1 MGGSGRK
8 PYSYFTMVTAKDAEA
23 LKERLC
29 REYGQP
35 EEDKLFR
42 IYIERAKE
50 IAASS
55 ENGEEVLSRYFQ
67 YYNNDLR
74 REINRKKRL
83 RKRLTAEDLPIVT
96 QLFTPAHIAA
106 YIVDNSLGR
115 LLYECGH
122 DVGAEYLIKDE
133 TLAYASRKRNIREM
147 RIIDPA
153 AGTGNLLLR
162 AAELLSRAYAQT
174 GMSRDEIARAIS
186 ANLFGLDIDE
196 RAVEICRYVCA
207 RKFGAEPKIY
217 TLRKPSD
224 EEIARVKA
232 SGEGAFAKLLEELNE
247 IGAIA
252 DLSPFAAEAVR
263 RYPELELLRHR
274 YDVILVNPPYLAS
287 ADFGSALTDYVKK
300 NYPECGADLFSVFML
315 CYLAKLAE
323 GGYLG
328 LVCPY
333 NWMFT
338 RRFAAVR
345 RAIIGRK
352 APVTLAKLSAGA
364 YKDATVFLS
373 ACVLSERPRDKGV
386 YFRIEGKKDEEAELL
401 RACADESYPE
411 RYVRE
416 AKRFLDVPDCG
427 IAFWTSDRFIA
438 NYSAPRLTSVMDIRQ
453 GMATGD
459 NARYLRDVRS
469 VPAEEID
476 FNARSLDEFIA
487 GGKKYALY
495 SKGGEYRKWYGNV
508 DYVIRFD
515 EEARRELKSRG
526 NRMPSLAYYFR
537 KGITWTL
544 VSSKGHFGA
553 RIVDNSVF
561 DVGGSC
567 GFAKDERDIYVIL
580 AFLTSKVAE
589 YYLNAL
595 NPTVNCQVGDV
606 KNLPYIAL
614 KGAERELVDK
624 LARENTEIARR
635 DWLGSRYSYLPE
647 AERPLLTAAERAEA
661 FKKMRSNEEKI
672 NGIFIEAYGLG
683 GELTPEVP
691 DKLITLFGK
700 GERE

>member
-1 MGGSGRK
+1 
-8 PYSYFTMVTAKDAEA
+8 MVTARDAEA
-23 LKERLC
+23 LKERLN

-35 EEDKLFR
+35 DEERLFR

-55 ENGEEVLSRYFQ
+55 ENGEEVLSSYFQ

-74 REINRKKRL
+74 RQINRKKRL

-115 LLYECGH
+115 LLYECGY
-122 DVGAEYLIKDE
+122 DVGAEYLVKDGAL
-133 TLAYASRKRNIREM
+133 TYAVRKRKLEEL

-162 AAELLSRAYAQT
+162 AAELLSRAYVQA
-174 GMSRDEIARAIS
+174 GYPEKERARAIS
-186 ANLFGLDIDE
+186 SNLFGLDIDE

-207 RKFGAEPKIY
+207 RKYGATPLIY
-217 TLRKPSD
+217 ALRKPAD
-224 EEIARVKA
+224 EEIERVKA
-232 SGEGAFAKLLEELNE
+232 SGEGALAALLTELNE

-287 ADFGSALTDYVKK
+287 ADFGDALTDYVKK

-315 CYLAKLAE
+315 CYLKKLSE

-338 RRFAAVR
+338 KRFAAVR
-345 RAIIGRK
+345 RVVIEHNAL
-352 APVTLAKLSAGA
+352 VTLAKLSAGA

-373 ACVLSERPRDKGV
+373 ACVLSERPREKGI
-386 YFRIEGKKDEEAELL
+386 YFLIERKKEEAAELL
-401 RACADESYPE
+401 EACNDAAYPG
-411 RYVRE
+411 RYERE
-416 AKRFLDVPDCG
+416 ASRFVAVPDCG
-427 IAFWTSDRFIA
+427 IAFWTSDRFIR
-438 NYSAPRLTSVMDIRQ
+438 NYSAPRLDEVMDIRQ

-459 NARYLRDVRS
+459 NARYLRDIRS
-469 VPAEEID
+469 VPLEEID
-476 FNARSLDEFIA
+476 FTARSLEEFIS

-495 SKGGEYRKWYGNV
+495 SKGGEYRKWYGNI

-515 EEARRELKSRG
+515 EEARRELMARG
-526 NRMPSLAYYFR
+526 NRMPSRAYYFR

-567 GFAKDERDIYVIL
+567 GFCKDERDIYVIL

-614 KGAERELVDK
+614 KGAERELVDR
-624 LARENTEIARR
+624 LARENTEIAER
-635 DWLGSRYSYLPE
+635 DWLGSRYSYLDE
-647 AERPLLTAAERAEA
+647 ADRPRLTAAERAEA
-661 FKKMRSNEEKI
+661 FGKMRENEERI

-691 DKLITLFGK
+691 DRLITLFGK

>member
-1 MGGSGRK
+1 
-8 PYSYFTMVTAKDAEA
+8 MVTARDAEA
-23 LKERLC
+23 LKERLN

-35 EEDKLFR
+35 DEERLFR

-55 ENGEEVLSRYFQ
+55 ENGEEVLSSYFQ

-74 REINRKKRL
+74 RQINRKKRL

-115 LLYECGH
+115 LLYECGY
-122 DVGAEYLIKDE
+122 DVGAEYLVKDGAL
-133 TLAYASRKRNIREM
+133 TYAARKRKLEEL

-162 AAELLSRAYAQT
+162 AAELLSRAYAQA
-174 GMSRDEIARAIS
+174 GYSEAESARAIS
-186 ANLFGLDIDE
+186 SNLFGLDIDE

-207 RKFGAEPKIY
+207 RKYGATPLIY
-217 TLRKPSD
+217 ALRKPAD
-224 EEIARVKA
+224 EEIERVKA
-232 SGEGAFAKLLEELNE
+232 SGEGALAALLTELNE

-287 ADFGSALTDYVKK
+287 ADFGNVLTDYVKK

-315 CYLAKLAE
+315 CYLKKLSE

-338 RRFAAVR
+338 KRFAAVR
-345 RAIIGRK
+345 RVVIEHNAL
-352 APVTLAKLSAGA
+352 VTLAKLSAGA

-373 ACVLSERPRDKGV
+373 ACVLSERPREKGI
-386 YFRIEGKKDEEAELL
+386 YFLIERKKEEAAELL
-401 RACADESYPE
+401 EACNDAAYPG
-411 RYVRE
+411 RYERE
-416 AKRFLDVPDCG
+416 ASRFVAVPDCG
-427 IAFWTSDRFIA
+427 IAFWTSDRFIR
-438 NYSAPRLTSVMDIRQ
+438 NYSAPRLDEVMDIRQ

-459 NARYLRDVRS
+459 NARYLRDIRS
-469 VPAEEID
+469 VPLEEID
-476 FNARSLDEFIA
+476 FTARSLEEFIA

-495 SKGGEYRKWYGNV
+495 SKGGEYRKWYGNI

-515 EEARRELKSRG
+515 EEARRELMARG
-526 NRMPSLAYYFR
+526 NRMPSRAYYFR

-567 GFAKDERDIYVIL
+567 GFCKDERDIYVIL

-614 KGAERELVDK
+614 KGAERELVDR
-624 LARENTEIARR
+624 LARENTEIAER
-635 DWLGSRYSYLPE
+635 DWLGSRYSYLDE
-647 AERPLLTAAERAEA
+647 ADRPRLTAAERAEA
-661 FKKMRSNEEKI
+661 FGKMRENEERI

-691 DKLITLFGK
+691 DRLITLFGK

>member
-1 MGGSGRK
+1 
-8 PYSYFTMVTAKDAEA
+8 MVTARDAEA
-23 LKERLC
+23 LKERLN

-35 EEDKLFR
+35 DEERLFR

-55 ENGEEVLSRYFQ
+55 ENGEEVLSSYFQ

-74 REINRKKRL
+74 RQINRKKRL

-115 LLYECGH
+115 LLYECGY
-122 DVGAEYLIKDE
+122 DVGAEYLVKDGAL
-133 TLAYASRKRNIREM
+133 TYAARKRKLEEL

-162 AAELLSRAYAQT
+162 AAELLSRAYAQA
-174 GMSRDEIARAIS
+174 GYSEAESARAIS
-186 ANLFGLDIDE
+186 SNLFGLDIDE

-207 RKFGAEPKIY
+207 RKYGATPLIY
-217 TLRKPSD
+217 ALRKPAD
-224 EEIARVKA
+224 EEIERVKA
-232 SGEGAFAKLLEELNE
+232 SGEGALAALLTELNE

-287 ADFGSALTDYVKK
+287 ADFGDALTDYVKK

-315 CYLAKLAE
+315 CYLKKLSE

-338 RRFAAVR
+338 KRFAAVR
-345 RAIIGRK
+345 RVVIEHNAL
-352 APVTLAKLSAGA
+352 VTLAKLSAGA

-373 ACVLSERPRDKGV
+373 ACVLSERPREKGI
-386 YFRIEGKKDEEAELL
+386 YFLIERKKEEAAELL
-401 RACADESYPE
+401 EACNDAAYPG
-411 RYVRE
+411 RYERE
-416 AKRFLDVPDCG
+416 ASRFVAVPDCG
-427 IAFWTSDRFIA
+427 IAFWTSDRFIR
-438 NYSAPRLTSVMDIRQ
+438 NYSAPRLDEVMDIRQ

-459 NARYLRDVRS
+459 NARYLRDIRS
-469 VPAEEID
+469 VPLEEID
-476 FNARSLDEFIA
+476 FTARSLEEFIA

-495 SKGGEYRKWYGNV
+495 SKGGEYRKWYGNI

-515 EEARRELKSRG
+515 EEARRELMARG
-526 NRMPSLAYYFR
+526 NRMPSRAYYFR

-567 GFAKDERDIYVIL
+567 GFCKDERDIYVIL

-614 KGAERELVDK
+614 KGAERELVDR
-624 LARENTEIARR
+624 LARENTEIAER
-635 DWLGSRYSYLPE
+635 DWLGSRYSYLDE
-647 AERPLLTAAERAEA
+647 ADRPRLTAAERAEA
-661 FKKMRSNEEKI
+661 FGKMRENEERI

-691 DKLITLFGK
+691 DRLITLFGK

>member
-1 MGGSGRK
+1 
-8 PYSYFTMVTAKDAEA
+8 MVTARDAEA
-23 LKERLC
+23 LKERLN

-35 EEDKLFR
+35 DEERLFR

-55 ENGEEVLSRYFQ
+55 ENGEEVLSSYFQ

-74 REINRKKRL
+74 RQINRKKRL

-115 LLYECGH
+115 LLYE
-122 DVGAEYLIKDE
+122 
-133 TLAYASRKRNIREM
+133 
-147 RIIDPA
+147 
-153 AGTGNLLLR
+153 TGNLLLR
-162 AAELLSRAYAQT
+162 AAELLSRAYAQA
-174 GMSRDEIARAIS
+174 GYSEAESARAIS
-186 ANLFGLDIDE
+186 SNLFGLDIDE

-207 RKFGAEPKIY
+207 RKYGATPLIY
-217 TLRKPSD
+217 ALRKPAD
-224 EEIARVKA
+224 EEIERVKA
-232 SGEGAFAKLLEELNE
+232 SGEGALAALLTELNE

-287 ADFGSALTDYVKK
+287 ADFGDALTDYVKK

-315 CYLAKLAE
+315 CYLKKLSE

-338 RRFAAVR
+338 KRFAAVR
-345 RAIIGRK
+345 RVVIEHNAL
-352 APVTLAKLSAGA
+352 VTLAKLSAGA

-373 ACVLSERPRDKGV
+373 ACVLSERPREKGI
-386 YFRIEGKKDEEAELL
+386 YFLIERKKEEAAELL
-401 RACADESYPE
+401 EACNDAAYPG
-411 RYVRE
+411 RYERE
-416 AKRFLDVPDCG
+416 ASRFVAVPDCG
-427 IAFWTSDRFIA
+427 IAFWTSDRFIR
-438 NYSAPRLTSVMDIRQ
+438 NYSAPRLDEVMDIRQ

-459 NARYLRDVRS
+459 NARYLRDIRS
-469 VPAEEID
+469 VPLEEID
-476 FNARSLDEFIA
+476 FTARSLEEFIA

-495 SKGGEYRKWYGNV
+495 SKGGEYRKWYGNI

-515 EEARRELKSRG
+515 EEARRELMARG
-526 NRMPSLAYYFR
+526 NRMPSRAYYFR

-567 GFAKDERDIYVIL
+567 GFCKDERDIYVIL

-614 KGAERELVDK
+614 KGAERELVDR
-624 LARENTEIARR
+624 LARENTEIAER
-635 DWLGSRYSYLPE
+635 DWLGSRYSYLDE
-647 AERPLLTAAERAEA
+647 ADRPRLTAAERAEA
-661 FKKMRSNEEKI
+661 FGKMRENEERI

-691 DKLITLFGK
+691 DRLITLFGK

>member
-416 AKRFLDVPDCG
+416 AKRFSDVPDCG

-476 FNARSLDEFIA
+476 FNARSLDEFIE

-515 EEARRELKSRG
+515 EEARRELDEEARRELKSRG
-526 NRMPSLAYYFR
+526 NRMPSRAYYFR

-614 KGAERELVDK
+614 KGAERELVD
-624 LARENTEIARR
+624 
-635 DWLGSRYSYLPE
+635 
-647 AERPLLTAAERAEA
+647 
-661 FKKMRSNEEKI
+661 SNEEKI

>member
-1 MGGSGRK
+1 
-8 PYSYFTMVTAKDAEA
+8 MVTARDAEA
-23 LKERLC
+23 LKERLN

-35 EEDKLFR
+35 DEERLFR

-55 ENGEEVLSRYFQ
+55 ENGEEVLSSYFQ

-74 REINRKKRL
+74 RQINRKKRL

-115 LLYECGH
+115 LLYECGY
-122 DVGAEYLIKDE
+122 DVNAEYLVKDGAL
-133 TLAYASRKRNIREM
+133 TYAARKRKLEEL

-162 AAELLSRAYAQT
+162 AAELLSRAYAQA
-174 GMSRDEIARAIS
+174 GYSEAESARAIS
-186 ANLFGLDIDE
+186 SNLFGLDIDE

-207 RKFGAEPKIY
+207 RKYGVTPLIY
-217 TLRKPSD
+217 ALRKPAD
-224 EEIARVKA
+224 EEIERVKA
-232 SGEGAFAKLLEELNE
+232 SGEGALAALLTELNE

-287 ADFGSALTDYVKK
+287 ADFGNVLTDYVKK

-315 CYLAKLAE
+315 CYLKKLSE

-338 RRFAAVR
+338 KRFAAVR
-345 RAIIGRK
+345 RVVIEHNAL
-352 APVTLAKLSAGA
+352 VTLAKLSAGA

-373 ACVLSERPRDKGV
+373 ACVLSERPREKGI
-386 YFRIEGKKDEEAELL
+386 YFLIERKKEEAAELL
-401 RACADESYPE
+401 EACNDAAYPG
-411 RYVRE
+411 RYERE
-416 AKRFLDVPDCG
+416 ASRFVAVPDCG
-427 IAFWTSDRFIA
+427 IAFWTSDRFIR
-438 NYSAPRLTSVMDIRQ
+438 NYSAPRLDEVMDIRQ

-459 NARYLRDVRS
+459 NARYLRDIRS
-469 VPAEEID
+469 VPLEEID
-476 FNARSLDEFIA
+476 FTARSLEEFIA

-495 SKGGEYRKWYGNV
+495 SKGGEYRKWYGNI

-515 EEARRELKSRG
+515 EEARRELMARG
-526 NRMPSLAYYFR
+526 NRMPSRAYYFR

-567 GFAKDERDIYVIL
+567 GFCKDERDIYVIL

-614 KGAERELVDK
+614 KGAERELVDR
-624 LARENTEIARR
+624 LARENTEIAER
-635 DWLGSRYSYLPE
+635 DWLGSRYSYLDE
-647 AERPLLTAAERAEA
+647 AERPRLTAAERAEA
-661 FKKMRSNEEKI
+661 FGKMRENEERI

-691 DKLITLFGK
+691 DRLITLFGK

>member
-1 MGGSGRK
+1 
-8 PYSYFTMVTAKDAEA
+8 MVTSRDAEA
-23 LKERLC
+23 LKERLY

-35 EEDKLFR
+35 EEEELFR

-55 ENGEEVLSRYFQ
+55 ENGEETLSRYFQ

-74 REINRKKRL
+74 RKINGKKRS
-83 RKRLTAEDLPIVT
+83 RQRLTAEELPIVT

-115 LLYECGH
+115 LLYECGY
-122 DVGAEYLIKDE
+122 DVEADYLIKDE
-133 TLAYASRKRNIREM
+133 TLVYASRKRKLEEL

-153 AGTGNLLLR
+153 VGTGNLLLR
-162 AAELLSRAYAQT
+162 AAELLSRAYAQS
-174 GMSRDEIARAIS
+174 GASREESARAVS
-186 ANLFGLDIDE
+186 RNLFGLDIDE

-207 RKFGAEPKIY
+207 RKYGAEPGIH

-224 EEIARVKA
+224 EEIDRVKA
-232 SGEGAFAKLLEELNE
+232 SGEGAFAKLLTELNE

-287 ADFGSALTDYVKK
+287 ADFGNALTDYVKK

-315 CYLAKLAE
+315 CYLGKLAE

-345 RAIIGRK
+345 RAVIDRK

-373 ACVLSERPRDKGV
+373 ACVLSERPRDKGI
-386 YFRIEGKKDEEAELL
+386 YFRIDGKKDEEQELL
-401 RACADESYPE
+401 RACADENYPG

-438 NYSAPRLTSVMDIRQ
+438 NYSAPRLASVMDIRQ

-459 NARYLRDVRS
+459 NARYLRDIRS
-469 VPAEEID
+469 VPSEEID
-476 FNARSLDEFIA
+476 FTARSLEEFIS

-495 SKGGEYRKWYGNV
+495 SKGGEYRKWYGNI
-508 DYVIRFD
+508 DHVIRFD
-515 EEARRELKSRG
+515 EEARRELMSRG
-526 NRMPSLAYYFR
+526 NRMPSRDYYFR

-544 VSSKGHFGA
+544 VSSKGNFGA
-553 RIVDNSVF
+553 RIIDNSVF

-567 GFAKDERDIYVIL
+567 GFCKDERDFYVIL

-614 KGAERELVDK
+614 TGAERELADR
-624 LARENTEIARR
+624 LARENTEIAER
-635 DWLGSRYSYLPE
+635 DWLGSRHSYLDE
-647 AERPLLTAAERAEA
+647 AERPRLTAAERAEA
-661 FKKMRSNEEKI
+661 FGKMRENEERI
-672 NGIFIEAYGLG
+672 NGIFIEAYGLS

-691 DKLITLFGK
+691 DRLITLFGK

>member
-1 MGGSGRK
+1 
-8 PYSYFTMVTAKDAEA
+8 MVTARDAEA
-23 LKERLC
+23 LKERLN

-35 EEDKLFR
+35 DEERLFR

-55 ENGEEVLSRYFQ
+55 ENGEEVLSSYFQ

-74 REINRKKRL
+74 RQINRKKRL

-115 LLYECGH
+115 LLYECGY
-122 DVGAEYLIKDE
+122 DVGAEYLVKDGAL
-133 TLAYASRKRNIREM
+133 TYAARKRKLEEL

-162 AAELLSRAYAQT
+162 AAELLSRAYAQA
-174 GMSRDEIARAIS
+174 GYPEKESARAIS
-186 ANLFGLDIDE
+186 SNLFGLDIDE

-207 RKFGAEPKIY
+207 RKYGATPLIY
-217 TLRKPSD
+217 ALRKPAD
-224 EEIARVKA
+224 EEIERVKA
-232 SGEGAFAKLLEELNE
+232 SGEGALAALLTELNE

-287 ADFGSALTDYVKK
+287 ADFGNALTDYVKK

-345 RAIIGRK
+345 RAIIDRR

-386 YFRIEGKKDEEAELL
+386 YFRIEGKKDEEGELL

-459 NARYLRDVRS
+459 NARYLRDIRS

-476 FNARSLDEFIA
+476 FTARSLEEFIS

-515 EEARRELKSRG
+515 EEARRELMSRG
-526 NRMPSLAYYFR
+526 NRMPSRAYYFR

-567 GFAKDERDIYVIL
+567 GFCKDERDIYVIL
-580 AFLTSKVAE
+580 AFLTSKVAG

-614 KGAERELVDK
+614 EGAERELVDK
-624 LARENTEIARR
+624 LARENTEMAKR

-691 DKLITLFGK
+691 DRLITLFGK

>member
-1 MGGSGRK
+1 
-8 PYSYFTMVTAKDAEA
+8 MVTARDAEA
-23 LKERLC
+23 LKERLN

-35 EEDKLFR
+35 DEERLFR

-55 ENGEEVLSRYFQ
+55 ENGEEVLSSYFQ

-74 REINRKKRL
+74 RQINRKKRL

-115 LLYECGH
+115 LLYECGY
-122 DVGAEYLIKDE
+122 DVNAEYLVKDGAL
-133 TLAYASRKRNIREM
+133 TYAARKRKLEEL

-162 AAELLSRAYAQT
+162 AAELLSRAYAQA
-174 GMSRDEIARAIS
+174 GYSEAESARAIS
-186 ANLFGLDIDE
+186 SNLFGLDIDE

-207 RKFGAEPKIY
+207 RKYGATPLIY
-217 TLRKPSD
+217 ALRKPAD
-224 EEIARVKA
+224 EEIERVKA
-232 SGEGAFAKLLEELNE
+232 SGEGALAALLTELNE

-287 ADFGSALTDYVKK
+287 ADFGNVLTDYVKK

-315 CYLAKLAE
+315 CYLKKLSE

-338 RRFAAVR
+338 KRFAAVR
-345 RAIIGRK
+345 RVVIEHNAL
-352 APVTLAKLSAGA
+352 VTLAKLSAGA

-373 ACVLSERPRDKGV
+373 ACVLSERPREKGI
-386 YFRIEGKKDEEAELL
+386 YFLIERKKEEAAELL
-401 RACADESYPE
+401 EACNDAAYPG
-411 RYVRE
+411 RYERE
-416 AKRFLDVPDCG
+416 ASRFVAVPDCG
-427 IAFWTSDRFIA
+427 IAFWTSDRFIR
-438 NYSAPRLTSVMDIRQ
+438 NYSAPRLDEVMDIRQ

-459 NARYLRDVRS
+459 NARYLRDIRS
-469 VPAEEID
+469 VPLEEID
-476 FNARSLDEFIA
+476 FTARSLEEFIA

-495 SKGGEYRKWYGNV
+495 SKGGEYRKWYGNI

-515 EEARRELKSRG
+515 EEARRELMARG
-526 NRMPSLAYYFR
+526 NRMPSRAYYFR

-567 GFAKDERDIYVIL
+567 GFCKDERDIYVIL

-614 KGAERELVDK
+614 KGAERELVDR
-624 LARENTEIARR
+624 LARENTEIAER
-635 DWLGSRYSYLPE
+635 DWLGSRYSYLDE
-647 AERPLLTAAERAEA
+647 ADRPRLTAAERAEA
-661 FKKMRSNEEKI
+661 FGKMRENEERI

-691 DKLITLFGK
+691 DRLITLFGK

>member
-1 MGGSGRK
+1 
-8 PYSYFTMVTAKDAEA
+8 MVTARDAEA
-23 LKERLC
+23 LKERLN

-35 EEDKLFR
+35 DEERLFR

-55 ENGEEVLSRYFQ
+55 ENGEEVLSSYFQ

-74 REINRKKRL
+74 RQINRKKRL

-115 LLYECGH
+115 LLYECGY
-122 DVGAEYLIKDE
+122 DVGAEYLVKDGAL
-133 TLAYASRKRNIREM
+133 TYAARKRKLEEL

-162 AAELLSRAYAQT
+162 AAELLSRAYAQA
-174 GMSRDEIARAIS
+174 GYSEAESARAIS
-186 ANLFGLDIDE
+186 SNLFGLDIDE

-207 RKFGAEPKIY
+207 RKYGATPLIY
-217 TLRKPSD
+217 ALRKPAD
-224 EEIARVKA
+224 EEIERVKA
-232 SGEGAFAKLLEELNE
+232 SGEGALAALLTELNE

-287 ADFGSALTDYVKK
+287 ADFGDALTDYVKK

-345 RAIIGRK
+345 REIIDRR

-386 YFRIEGKKDEEAELL
+386 YFRIEGKKDEEGELL

-427 IAFWTSDRFIA
+427 IAFWTSDRFIR
-438 NYSAPRLTSVMDIRQ
+438 NYSAPRLDEVMDIRQ

-459 NARYLRDVRS
+459 NARYLRDIRS
-469 VPAEEID
+469 VPLEEID
-476 FNARSLDEFIA
+476 FTARSLEEFIA

-495 SKGGEYRKWYGNV
+495 SKGGEYRKWYGNI

-515 EEARRELKSRG
+515 EEARRELMARG
-526 NRMPSLAYYFR
+526 NRMPSRAYYFR

-567 GFAKDERDIYVIL
+567 GFCKDERDIYVIL

-614 KGAERELVDK
+614 KGAERELVDR
-624 LARENTEIARR
+624 LARENTEIAER
-635 DWLGSRYSYLPE
+635 DWLGSRYSYLDE
-647 AERPLLTAAERAEA
+647 ADRPRLTAAERAEA
-661 FKKMRSNEEKI
+661 FGKMRENEERI

-691 DKLITLFGK
+691 DRLITLFGK

>member
-1 MGGSGRK
+1 
-8 PYSYFTMVTAKDAEA
+8 MVTARDAEA
-23 LKERLC
+23 LKERLN

-35 EEDKLFR
+35 DEERLFR

-55 ENGEEVLSRYFQ
+55 ENGEEVLSSYFQ

-74 REINRKKRL
+74 RQINRKKRL

-115 LLYECGH
+115 LLYECGY
-122 DVGAEYLIKDE
+122 DVGAEYLVKDGAL
-133 TLAYASRKRNIREM
+133 TYAARKRKLEEL

-162 AAELLSRAYAQT
+162 AAELLSRAYAQA
-174 GMSRDEIARAIS
+174 GYSEAESARAIS
-186 ANLFGLDIDE
+186 SNLFGLDIDE

-207 RKFGAEPKIY
+207 RKYGATPLIY
-217 TLRKPSD
+217 ALRKPAD
-224 EEIARVKA
+224 EEIERVKA
-232 SGEGAFAKLLEELNE
+232 SGEGALAALLTELNE

-287 ADFGSALTDYVKK
+287 ADFGDALTDYVKK

-315 CYLAKLAE
+315 CYLKKLSE

-338 RRFAAVR
+338 KRFAAVR
-345 RAIIGRK
+345 RVVIEHNAL
-352 APVTLAKLSAGA
+352 VTLAKLSAGA

-373 ACVLSERPRDKGV
+373 ACVLSERPREKGI
-386 YFRIEGKKDEEAELL
+386 YFLIERKKEEAAELL
-401 RACADESYPE
+401 EACNDAAYPG
-411 RYVRE
+411 RYERE
-416 AKRFLDVPDCG
+416 ASRFAAVPDCG
-427 IAFWTSDRFIA
+427 IAFWTSDRFIR
-438 NYSAPRLTSVMDIRQ
+438 NYSAPRLDEVMDIRQ

-459 NARYLRDVRS
+459 NARYLRDIRS
-469 VPAEEID
+469 VPLEEID
-476 FNARSLDEFIA
+476 FTARSLEEFIA

-495 SKGGEYRKWYGNV
+495 SKGGEYRKWYGNI

-515 EEARRELKSRG
+515 EEARRELMARG
-526 NRMPSLAYYFR
+526 NRMPSRAYYFR

-553 RIVDNSVF
+553 RLVKNSVF

-567 GFAKDERDIYVIL
+567 GFCKDERDIYVIL

-614 KGAERELVDK
+614 KGAKRELVDR
-624 LARENTEIARR
+624 LARENTEIAER
-635 DWLGSRYSYLPE
+635 DWLGSRYSYLDE
-647 AERPLLTAAERAEA
+647 ADRPRLTAAERAEA
-661 FKKMRSNEEKI
+661 FGKMRENEERI

-691 DKLITLFGK
+691 DRLITLFGK

>member
-1 MGGSGRK
+1 
-8 PYSYFTMVTAKDAEA
+8 MVTARDAEA
-23 LKERLC
+23 LKERLN

-35 EEDKLFR
+35 DEERLFR

-55 ENGEEVLSRYFQ
+55 ENGEEVLSSYFQ

-74 REINRKKRL
+74 RQINRKKRL

-115 LLYECGH
+115 LLYECGY
-122 DVGAEYLIKDE
+122 DVGAEYLVKDGAL
-133 TLAYASRKRNIREM
+133 TYAARKRKLEEL

-162 AAELLSRAYAQT
+162 AAELLSRAYAQA
-174 GMSRDEIARAIS
+174 GYSEAESARAIS
-186 ANLFGLDIDE
+186 SNLFGLDIDE

-207 RKFGAEPKIY
+207 RKYGVTPLIY
-217 TLRKPSD
+217 ALRKPAD
-224 EEIARVKA
+224 EEIERVKA
-232 SGEGAFAKLLEELNE
+232 SGEGALAALLTELNE

-287 ADFGSALTDYVKK
+287 ADFGDALTDYVKK

-315 CYLAKLAE
+315 CYLKKLSE

-338 RRFAAVR
+338 KRFAAVR
-345 RAIIGRK
+345 RVVIERNAL
-352 APVTLAKLSAGA
+352 VTLAKLSAGA

-373 ACVLSERPRDKGV
+373 ACVLSERPREKGI
-386 YFRIEGKKDEEAELL
+386 YFLIERKKEEAAELL
-401 RACADESYPE
+401 EACNDAAYPG
-411 RYVRE
+411 RYERE
-416 AKRFLDVPDCG
+416 ASRFVAVPDCG
-427 IAFWTSDRFIA
+427 IAFWTSDRFIR
-438 NYSAPRLTSVMDIRQ
+438 NYSAPRLDEVMDIRQ

-459 NARYLRDVRS
+459 NARYLRDIRS
-469 VPAEEID
+469 VPLEEID
-476 FNARSLDEFIA
+476 FTARSLEEFIA

-495 SKGGEYRKWYGNV
+495 SKGGEYRKWYGNI

-515 EEARRELKSRG
+515 EEARRELMSRG
-526 NRMPSLAYYFR
+526 NRMPSRAYYFR

-567 GFAKDERDIYVIL
+567 GFCKDERDIYVIL

-614 KGAERELVDK
+614 KGAERELVDR
-624 LARENTEIARR
+624 LARENTEIAER
-635 DWLGSRYSYLPE
+635 DWLGSRYSYLDE
-647 AERPLLTAAERAEA
+647 ADRPRLTAAERAEA
-661 FKKMRSNEEKI
+661 FGKMRENEERI

-691 DKLITLFGK
+691 DRLITLFGK